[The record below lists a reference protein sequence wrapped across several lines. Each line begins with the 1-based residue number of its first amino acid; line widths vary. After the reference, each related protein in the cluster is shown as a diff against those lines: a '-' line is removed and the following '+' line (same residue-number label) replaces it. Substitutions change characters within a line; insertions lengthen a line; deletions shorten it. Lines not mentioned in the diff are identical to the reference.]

1 MHLAENL
8 GVIGEHIAAVEHKHK
23 HRKHQKNI
31 DKIKRIMP
39 KPCVAGFAIR
49 RVGVFARAGR
59 VLFAA
64 GAKRPLTLL
73 FLVFCLFFGGS
84 RQVVEP
90 LDQNFG
96 FLGHRVRDFGRFGLG
111 AVELLLKDFC

>member
-1 MHLAENL
+1 MLREGIRLVHLGENL

-23 HRKHQKNI
+23 HRKHQKDI
-31 DKIKRIMP
+31 DKIKRIVP
-39 KPCVAGFAIR
+39 KARIAGFAIR

-64 GAKRPLTLL
+64 GAKRLFAFL
-73 FLVFCLFFGGS
+73 FLVFCLFFGGI

-90 LDQNFG
+90 LD
-96 FLGHRVRDFGRFGLG
+96 
-111 AVELLLKDFC
+111 